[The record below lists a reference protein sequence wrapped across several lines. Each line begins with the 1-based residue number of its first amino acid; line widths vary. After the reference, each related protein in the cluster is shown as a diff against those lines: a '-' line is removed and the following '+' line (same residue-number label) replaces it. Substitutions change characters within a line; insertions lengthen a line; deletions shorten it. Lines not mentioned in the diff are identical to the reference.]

1 MDRVLR
7 HIPDHQLGG
16 QQDKFLGNG
25 ERVCSLIRSLKER
38 DGKMENQQMQKR
50 LVDSPVGGGTK
61 HADLWD
67 SHRCPLES
75 IHHRGVTEQP
85 G

>member
-1 MDRVLR
+1 MGL
-7 HIPDHQLGG
+7 QLN
-16 QQDKFLGNG
+16 QEPERERWKDG
-25 ERVCSLIRSLKER
+25 EPTDAE
-38 DGKMENQQMQKR
+38 ER